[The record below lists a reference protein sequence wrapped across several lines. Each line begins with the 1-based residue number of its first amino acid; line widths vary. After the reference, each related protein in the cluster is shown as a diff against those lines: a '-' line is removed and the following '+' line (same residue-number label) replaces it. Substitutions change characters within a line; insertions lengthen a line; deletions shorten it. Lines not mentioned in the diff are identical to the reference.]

1 MNLLTQHI
9 VWKFKSII
17 PYGSMLLAAT
27 ALVHGWAGDA
37 LSPSMEKVASKAPT
51 ETVLSQF
58 SCRGTTKRPGVSSPL
73 LENISR
79 TR

>member
-37 LSPSMEKVASKAPT
+37 LSPSMEKVGSKAPT
-51 ETVLSQF
+51 ETVLGQF
-58 SCRGTTKRPGVSSPL
+58 VLQGDYQEAWGFLPSFGKHF
-73 LENISR
+73 
-79 TR
+79 